1 MKFKN
6 KTIDTIFVYLWT
18 IWCGLSLSILLIIM
32 FPVFFIGVNTRIKK
46 VLYYMHFIPSVTSK
60 IALFLFGIKVEIIN
74 QNLIGK
80 DKQYI
85 FIANHRSYLDALLAA
100 VANNNY
106 KKFIGKAEVLKIPV
120 IGYVL
125 KTLNVPVQ
133 RDNKDSRKWS
143 INKMIEH
150 LKDGVGMVVFP
161 EGTCNT
167 TTDLLKDFK
176 VGAFMLSLQTN
187 IPIAIYTIIGAG
199 ELMPRNGLLVRPGKI
214 KIIWKEILHPE
225 NYAKLGMDQM
235 IVDSKK
241 IMIDELIK
249 YYPNGY

>member
-1 MKFKN
+1 
-6 KTIDTIFVYLWT
+6 
-18 IWCGLSLSILLIIM
+18 
-32 FPVFFIGVNTRIKK
+32 
-46 VLYYMHFIPSVTSK
+46 MHFIPSVTSK